1 MIYSKAAH
9 ELASSAILHF
19 PLNCLCYVI
28 TTGGGG
34 SEKDQYTLIGDR
46 YNPNQGSDGGAV
58 KQTVAQ

>member
-9 ELASSAILHF
+9 ELASSTILHF
-19 PLNCLCYVI
+19 PLNCLSYVI
-28 TTGGGG
+28 TTGG

-58 KQTVAQ
+58 NLTAAQ